1 MAQSKSQ
8 DEQSTTKK
16 EKAIYKVFNDSVHGH
31 IEMHPL
37 LVKIIDTP
45 EFQRLRNIKQLGGGY
60 YVYPGA
66 SHNRFE
72 HSLGVAH
79 LAGKL
84 LQSLKKNLP
93 EGIEITPNDELCVQ
107 IAALCHDL
115 GHGPFSHAFDIFMKD
130 FDSSWKH
137 EDVSVKMFNH
147 LIEENGIK
155 EIMGKENEN
164 WDAFSEKDFTFIT
177 ELIQGPSNSASE
189 WPYKGREKK
198 KAFLYDIVA
207 NHRNGIDVDK
217 MDYFTRD
224 CHHLGM
230 KCNFSHERFI
240 TFARVCEENGETQIC
255 MRDKEAMNMYELFHV
270 RNLLHHNAYQ
280 HRVIKAVELMIM
292 DALKEAND
300 HFKFEEAA
308 MDPKRFVDLTD
319 DILQKILDTP
329 EKSTKVEKAQKIIKR
344 VLERDL
350 YKFLGAKTFQPQELK
365 HLTSDEEWKKVLK
378 TWLGKIQTPEVGSQ
392 RLKLEYF
399 KEVPIKFNYG
409 MKDKNPIDSLRFYRK
424 CDPNTPIKL
433 SKDEVSY
440 LLPEKFAETKVM
452 LFYKGEEDKEK
463 KDVEE
468 LAKREI
474 KHFWNDLDI
483 FSSAI
488 KNSRT
493 YMDFTDFSKLLEK
506 KMVTAQEI
514 CEVFSNQGFY
524 RFIAEETFKPKKL
537 ELVDNS
543 ELQKALEAWLEE
555 LEQQAGRQKIV
566 QSAKDFELVP
576 YTPPE
581 SDSSNLYLKY
591 KGLFREDLDKFWQ
604 IVCFGPASDYS
615 FREFLCLYL
624 VIAKEVTVR
633 LLRQGYFLIDEKAL
647 ETKLT
652 RLDDGKWTT
661 VLENWLKDIQKQAQH
676 QQFRFTANNFKVV
689 SYHLPCQTEI
699 SKVMLFYKGLT
710 EDDVEKLWEQV
721 RKV

>member
-1 MAQSKSQ
+1 MKTMAQSKPQ
-8 DEQSTTKK
+8 GEQSTTKK

-84 LQSLKKNLP
+84 LQSLKKTLP
-93 EGIEITPNDELCVQ
+93 EGLEITPNDELCVQ

-115 GHGPFSHAFDIFMKD
+115 GHGPFSHAFDIFMKKL
-130 FDSSWKH
+130 DSSWKH
-137 EDVSVKMFNH
+137 EDASVKMFKH

-155 EIMGKENEN
+155 EIMERENKD
-164 WDAFSEKDFTFIT
+164 WDAFSEKDFMFMM
-177 ELIQGPSNSASE
+177 ELIQGPSKSASE
-189 WPYKGREKK
+189 WPYKGRDKK

-217 MDYFTRD
+217 MDYFARD

-240 TFARVCEENGETQIC
+240 TFARVCEENGET
-255 MRDKEAMNMYELFHV
+255 
-270 RNLLHHNAYQ
+270 
-280 HRVIKAVELMIM
+280 IM
-292 DALKEAND
+292 DALKEAKD
-300 HFKFEEAA
+300 HFNLKEAT
-308 MDPKRFVDLTD
+308 MDPKTFVYLTD
-319 DILQKILDTP
+319 DILQKILHTP

-344 VLERDL
+344 VLKRDL
-350 YKFLGAKTFQPQELK
+350 YKLLGVKTFEPQELK
-365 HLTSDEEWKKVLK
+365 HLDSDEEWKKVLE
-378 TWLGKIQTPEVGSQ
+378 TWLENIQTPIGAQKLNPEDFTEVQ
-392 RLKLEYF
+392 
-399 KEVPIKFNYG
+399 VKFNYG

-424 CDPNTPIKL
+424 YDPNTPIKL

-452 LFYKGEEDKEK
+452 LFYKGED

-474 KHFWNDLDI
+474 KYFWNDLDI
-483 FSSAI
+483 SSAI

-524 RFIAEETFKPKKL
+524 RFIAEETFKPKL

-543 ELQKALEAWLEE
+543 ELQKALEAWLRE

-566 QSAKDFELVP
+566 HTAKDFELVP

-591 KGLFREDLDKFWQ
+591 KGLFREDLNRFWQ
-604 IVCFGPASDYS
+604 IVGLGPSASDYS
-615 FREFLCLYL
+615 FREFLCLHS
-624 VIAKEVTVR
+624 IAKEVTVR

-647 ETKLT
+647 ETDKLKC
-652 RLDDGKWTT
+652 LDDGKWRT

-721 RKV
+721 RKVQ

>member
-1 MAQSKSQ
+1 MAN
-8 DEQSTTKK
+8 QSTV
-16 EKAIYKVFNDSVHGH
+16 YKVFNDSVHGH

-84 LQSLKKNLP
+84 LQSLKKKLIQGKTQSLKKSLLT
-93 EGIEITPNDELCVQ
+93 ELEITPNDELCVQ
-107 IAALCHDL
+107 IAGLCHDL
-115 GHGPFSHAFDIFMKD
+115 GHGPFSHAFDIFMKE
-130 FDSSWKH
+130 FVPSWKH
-137 EDVSVKMFNH
+137 EEESFKMFKY
-147 LIEENGIK
+147 LIEKNGIK
-155 EIMGKENEN
+155 EDMER
-164 WDAFSEKDFTFIT
+164 DYTFSEVDFTFIK
-177 ELIQGPSNSASE
+177 ELIQGPSNSAFE
-189 WPYKGREKK
+189 WPYEGREKE

-217 MDYFTRD
+217 MDYFARD

-240 TFARVCEENGETQIC
+240 TFARVCEVNGETQIC
-255 MRDKEAMNMYELFHV
+255 VRDKEAMNMYELFHV

-280 HRVIKAVELMIM
+280 HRVTKAVELMIM

-300 HFKFEEAA
+300 LFKLKEAA
-308 MDPKRFVDLTD
+308 MDPKTFVDLTD
-319 DILQKILDTP
+319 CVLQKIL
-329 EKSTKVEKAQKIIKR
+329 KSLGKAQKIIKR
-344 VLERDL
+344 LLKRDL
-350 YKFLGAKTFQPQELK
+350 YKFLGAKTFEPQELK
-365 HLTSDEEWKKVLK
+365 HLDSDEKLKKVLK
-378 TWLGKIQTPEVGSQ
+378 TWLENIQTPVGAP
-392 RLKLEYF
+392 RLNPEDF
-399 KEVPIKFNYG
+399 TVVRIKFNYG

-424 CDPNTPIKL
+424 SDPNTPIKL

-452 LFYKGEEDKEK
+452 VFYKGED

-468 LAKREI
+468 LARREI
-474 KHFWNDLDI
+474 KHFWNDLDF

-493 YMDFTDFSKLLEK
+493 YVDFTAILLEIQAIQLLEK

-514 CEVFSNQGFY
+514 CEVFSNQGLY
-524 RFIAEETFKPKKL
+524 RFIAEETSLPKEL
-537 ELVDNS
+537 EHVDS
-543 ELQKALEAWLEE
+543 TQLQNVLEAWVRE
-555 LEQQAGRQKIV
+555 LEQQAGGQMIV
-566 QSAKDFELVP
+566 HTAKDFKLVP
-576 YTPPE
+576 YRAPE
-581 SDSSNLYLKY
+581 SESCTLYVLY
-591 KGLFREDLDKFWQ
+591 IGLHMEELVQFWQ
-604 IVCFGPASDYS
+604 IVGLGTFIDYR
-615 FREFLCLYL
+615 FREFICLYL

-633 LLRQGYFLIDEKAL
+633 LLRQGYFLIDEKAM
-647 ETKLT
+647 ETDKLI
-652 RLDDGKWTT
+652 RLDDGKWRTL
-661 VLENWLKDIQKQAQH
+661 LENWLKSIQKKAQH
-676 QQFRFTANNFKVV
+676 HQLRFTANNFKVV
-689 SYHLPCQTEI
+689 SYHLPCQPEI

-710 EDDVEKLWEQV
+710 EDHVEKLWKQV